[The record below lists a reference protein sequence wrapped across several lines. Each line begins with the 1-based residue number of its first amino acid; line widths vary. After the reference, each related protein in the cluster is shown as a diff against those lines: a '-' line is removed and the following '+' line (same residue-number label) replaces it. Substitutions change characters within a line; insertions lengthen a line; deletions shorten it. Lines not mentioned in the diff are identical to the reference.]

1 MRQSK
6 AYFTKRTKLR
16 IAAKAATLTVEQLDK
31 QLARL
36 MAKREKAAHAAEA
49 AWVIYTN
56 FVSTKGAQS
65 NDT

>member
-6 AYFTKRTKLR
+6 AYFTKRAKLR

-31 QLARL
+31 QLAKL
-36 MAKREKAAHAAEA
+36 AAKREKAAEAAEA

-56 FVSTKGAQS
+56 FVSTKGEYS
-65 NDT
+65 DDT